1 MIKLVKASFTYQ
13 KQYRLTIRWLRKH
26 NSGTI
31 IRYPIFNISE
41 LQKNE
46 RNSWCCPFVFWHIAS
61 QTQPSEVFST
71 TFRTLLKSDFGLGV
85 LLCICCIFSDDL
97 FLRLPLEKCFCT
109 PLMLVS
115 RHFFV
120 KANFPTFLV
129 VLILASPICDAPT
142 LDLAWFNLRFLQLF
156 YQINHYVSIAL
167 ISVFKNL

>member
-129 VLILASPICDAPT
+129 VLILCFTYLWRTHFGFSMIQPT
-142 LDLAWFNLRFLQLF
+142 LPAIILSDKSLCFDCLNQCF
-156 YQINHYVSIAL
+156 
-167 ISVFKNL
+167 